1 MKTSYHITSILLF
14 VFVLMQNIF
23 AQAPKLIPMQGVL
36 RDSSSNP
43 LVGTFNVRFSILD
56 SIANG
61 PQLWQEIHSVT
72 TNNLGLFTTELGN
85 VDPVD
90 IIFWSHN
97 AKFMKLELDTGNNN
111 YIHLGTTQML
121 SVPYALYAD
130 SSASSA
136 DNRWAFVVISNGV
149 SQSQTVNIYNVNN
162 GNVGIGTTT
171 PGSKLS
177 VKGNMSIG
185 DSIANRTGPPNG
197 LSIQGVT
204 TIGDTGT
211 YLLPSSPSWLH
222 IKNNGKLGK
231 HISGLKYEDIADSS
245 TESTGF
251 EIHLANVVR
260 GDGCETNIDGLDMVT
275 GHRMNLKGNS
285 DSTSITGNHIIGNG
299 SGKEFIGT
307 FVSFLDAD
315 GDGLP
320 DSWEISN
327 MVGSRMQLAARDS
340 IIGIETKLIGESDS
354 TIIYGTKV
362 TATGSGKRLIAYGAA
377 SDPGTGNPV
386 YTWSYA
392 AGADINIGATDS
404 VIGSNMNLNGGSDSA
419 IVIGN
424 SLTASHG
431 KKFTG
436 FSVNAAY
443 LDAIAD
449 RFMWSLGTEMNIG
462 ARDSVIGSDITLH
475 NGSDSTKMIG
485 LRIKAGPN
493 AAGGDLSKSWCVGL
507 KVIDNEGRKNSTGME
522 MGLKAG
528 NLLTGQKI
536 TLTGI
541 TDSTKVTGMRVIPQ
555 GIGKTFRGF
564 STGFLPE
571 IEDETIVMF
580 ANFNK
585 AIGSELMVNA
595 IDSVIGT
602 EIIVDNGNDSTKVM
616 GLRIKAGPNAAA
628 GDSST
633 KNWCFKVLTTD
644 NAWKKTTG
652 TDLVLGAPQSVT
664 GHRLMLAGTSDSAK
678 ISGVTVIPQG
688 IGDRFVAFRN
698 DPYAEDSFRDLP
710 VYKTAIGSD
719 FHLSARDTIKGSAY
733 YINSSDVNAPCDA
746 IVNYSVVK
754 TSGNGWAM
762 DSRIEAAD
770 TAGGIKT
777 TFSGTESMSRL
788 FGYTMQMN
796 GPAKSA
802 NGIIINAKGNLWSV
816 GSRIDGCEIN
826 ITNTNADSARGLI
839 VKNSGQNLN
848 FGGDFDV
855 SGGIN
860 NIGLRST
867 VNGNGAAGIFS
878 GNGGAAGLLVSNGNV
893 GIGTTLPT
901 VLLDVNGSTRLR
913 SLTTS
918 GLVMTDAAGNL
929 SSVAAIG
936 SNEISDNSINSS
948 DIFDGSIMNADVSP
962 AAAIAYSK
970 LNLSGS
976 IINGDIANN
985 AIDLSAKVANIL
997 PPANGGTGI
1006 SSPPSTSGQYLRSS
1020 GANTWA
1026 VSNIQAIDLPLLSG
1040 DVSGNI
1046 GSNTVT
1052 AIRNV
1057 VVSGAAPVNGNVLK
1071 YNSATL
1077 QWEPTASTPRVA
1089 FEAGVQPPTSIP
1101 NNVNTVVIYGTPTFN
1116 DANAYNPATGIF
1128 TAPAAGTYHFDASV
1142 MWQAVTAGPQYQMR
1156 LEVNGVVKKG
1166 TYNTF
1171 SFAQDFNQSVS
1182 IDLSLN
1188 AGDQVKVTVFHSSA
1202 VAKNILGGL
1211 TFCTFSGHQ
1220 LY

>member
-1 MKTSYHITSILLF
+1 MKTFYHITSLLLF
-14 VFVLMQNIF
+14 AFMVMQNGF
-23 AQAPKLIPMQGVL
+23 AQAPKLIPIQGVL

-56 SIANG
+56 SFANG
-61 PQLWQEIHSVT
+61 QQLWQEIHSVT
-72 TNNLGLFTTELGN
+72 TNDLGLFTTELGN
-85 VDPVD
+85 VDPFD
-90 IIFWSHN
+90 PIFWSHN

-111 YIHLGTTQML
+111 YIHMGTTQML

-136 DNRWAFVVISNGV
+136 DNMWARILTSNGV
-149 SQSQTVNIYNVNN
+149 SQSQSVNIYNVNN
-162 GNVGIGTTT
+162 GNVGVGTTT

-185 DSIANRTGPPNG
+185 DSAAALIAPPNG
-197 LSIQGVT
+197 LRVDGPVLIGVQPL
-204 TIGDTGT
+204 IYGGDGGFIVIDDGRLRRHATGIEYKGAIDSAET
-211 YLLPSSPSWLH
+211 NTG
-222 IKNNGKLGK
+222 IKMML
-231 HISGLKYEDIADSS
+231 SAADSV
-245 TESTGF
+245 TGS
-251 EIHLANVVR
+251 
-260 GDGCETNIDGLDMVT
+260 NIDLLGT
-275 GHRMNLKGNS
+275 SNS
-285 DSTSITGNHIIGNG
+285 AIIIGN
-299 SGKEFIGT
+299 
-307 FVSFLDAD
+307 
-315 GDGLP
+315 
-320 DSWEISN
+320 
-327 MVGSRMQLAARDS
+327 
-340 IIGIETKLIGESDS
+340 
-354 TIIYGTKV
+354 KV

-377 SDPGTGNPV
+377 SDPGSGNPV

-404 VIGSNMNLNGGSDSA
+404 VIGSNMNLKGGSDSA

-436 FSVNAAY
+436 FSVNAAN

-493 AAGGDLSKSWCVGL
+493 SAGVSLSKSWCVGL
-507 KVIDNEGRKNSTGME
+507 KVTDIEGRKNTTGAE

-555 GIGKTFRGF
+555 GIGKSFRGF

-602 EIIVDNGNDSTKVM
+602 DIIVDNGNDSTKVM

-633 KNWCFKVLTTD
+633 KNWCFKVVTTD

-652 TDLVLGAPQSVT
+652 TDLILGAPQSVT
-664 GHRLMLAGTSDSAK
+664 GHRLMLMGTNDSAK
-678 ISGVTVIPQG
+678 ISGISVIPQG
-688 IGDRFVAFRN
+688 IGDRFVAFRS
-698 DPYAEDSFRDLP
+698 DPYAEDILRDLP
-710 VYKTAIGSD
+710 SYKTALGSD
-719 FHLSARDTIKGSAY
+719 FHLSARDSIKGSAY

-754 TSGNGWAM
+754 SSGNGWAM

-770 TAGGIKT
+770 TAGGIKMS
-777 TFSGTESMSRL
+777 FSGTESLSRL
-788 FGYTMQMN
+788 FGHTMQMN

-802 NGIIINAKGNLWSV
+802 NGIIINANGNLWSA

-826 ITNTNADSARGLI
+826 IANTNADSAHGVI

-893 GIGTTLPT
+893 GVGTTLPT

-918 GLVMTDAAGNL
+918 GMVMTDAAGNL
-929 SSVAAIG
+929 SSVSAIG
-936 SNEISDNSINSS
+936 SSEITDNSIISS
-948 DIFDGSIMNADVSP
+948 DIFDGTIMNDDVSP

-976 IINGDIANN
+976 IVNGDIANYT
-985 AIDLSAKVANIL
+985 IDLSAKVTNIL
-997 PPANGGTGI
+997 PLSNGGTGI
-1006 SSPPSTSGQYLRSS
+1006 SSSPSTSGQYLRSS

-1026 VSNIQAIDLPLLSG
+1026 VSNIQANDLPLLTG
-1040 DVSGNI
+1040 DVSGNV

-1057 VVSGAAPVNGNVLK
+1057 VVSGAAPANGDVLK
-1071 YNSATL
+1071 YNSGTL
-1077 QWEPTASTPRVA
+1077 QWEPTASTARVA
-1089 FEAGVQPPTSIP
+1089 FEAGVQPPTPIP

-1128 TAPAAGTYHFDASV
+1128 TAPIAGIYHFDASV

-1156 LEVNGVVKKG
+1156 LEVNGVVKRG
-1166 TYNTF
+1166 TYSTF
-1171 SFAQDFNQSVS
+1171 NFAQDFNQSIS

-1202 VAKNILGGL
+1202 GAKNILGGL